1 MGGVPA
7 FWVARDPLI
16 SLFRRRCRHWSCR
29 LGNLG
34 LLLGRALKDQVS
46 EFALL
51 YIFLAG
57 GGEGGRRTTLTVC
70 LQAPHRGHV
79 PSRWLRYEP

>member
-16 SLFRRRCRHWSCR
+16 SLFRRRYRHWSCHLR
-29 LGNLG
+29 NLG
-34 LLLGRALKDQVS
+34 LLLGRAFKYQVS
-46 EFALL
+46 NFAFL
-51 YIFLAG
+51 YMFWRDVMG
-57 GGEGGRRTTLTVC
+57 DGRRTALTVC

-79 PSRWLRYEP
+79 PSHWLRYEP